1 MIDFDAIS
9 IKEVENEEELAR
21 AHRIREEVL
30 EVEQGFP
37 HEVNV
42 DGQDAAAS
50 HVLVLDGA
58 VAVGTG
64 RVVSV
69 GPGEGKIARIAL
81 LPSYRGHGLGE
92 RLIRRLED
100 AARRRGLE
108 TLYLEPHP
116 RLEAF
121 GRKLGYEK
129 LPSSLELGGHQ
140 LISMRKRLAPRSSD

>member
-1 MIDFDAIS
+1 MTDFDAIT
-9 IKEVENEEELAR
+9 IKEVETEEELAR
-21 AHRIREEVL
+21 AHTIREEVL
-30 EVEQGFP
+30 EAEQGFP

-50 HVLVLDGA
+50 HVLVLDGDI
-58 VAVGTG
+58 AVGTG

-69 GPGEGKIARIAL
+69 GPGEGKIARMAL
-81 LPSYRGHGLGE
+81 LSPYRGHGLGE

-100 AARRRGLE
+100 LARRRGLE
-108 TLYLEPHP
+108 TVYLEPHP

-140 LISMRKRLAPRSSD
+140 LIRMRKRLEPRRSD